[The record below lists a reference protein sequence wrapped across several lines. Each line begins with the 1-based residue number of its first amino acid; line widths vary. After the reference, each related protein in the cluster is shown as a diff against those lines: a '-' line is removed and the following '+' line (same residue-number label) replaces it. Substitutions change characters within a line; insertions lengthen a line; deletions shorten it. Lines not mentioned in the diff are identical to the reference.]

1 MPPRWLSC
9 STATRAGGVIGY
21 TVMPDGRGYRMNCH
35 NITPSSFYEVESCV
49 SHRLGA
55 ERLEPS
61 CGMQPQHQQS
71 GKVLMA
77 DGYSYDGQSR
87 NGKPHGKGKL
97 TWPSG
102 SCYVGEF
109 NHGLMHGSGL
119 LTYAEDGKPDP
130 QGSKYTWNAGDC
142 YDGSFRDGTRHGD
155 CTYTFFNG
163 EVFCC
168 EWRRGQCPEFSTR
181 QAEIW
186 ANETRLINYSM
197 VATLALFCLMNEFC
211 VISHVKI

>member
-1 MPPRWLSC
+1 MKWNHVRQL
-9 STATRAGGVIGY
+9 
-21 TVMPDGRGYRMNCH
+21 
-35 NITPSSFYEVESCV
+35 
-49 SHRLGA
+49 LGA

-77 DGYSYDGQSR
+77 DGYSYDGQAR
-87 NGKPHGKGKL
+87 HGKPHGKGKL

-130 QGSKYTWNAGDC
+130 QGSNYTWNAGDC
-142 YDGSFRDGTRHGD
+142 YDGSFRDGVRHGD

-181 QAEIW
+181 QAEIL

-197 VATLALFCLMNEFC
+197 VTTLALFCLMNEFC
-211 VISHVKI
+211 IISYVKI